1 MSRYD
6 EIMKGLQEALDYEKG
21 KTNGTQVHRI
31 EILDVPNFQP
41 EEIKEIRLNCRMT
54 QSTFAACIGVTKKAV
69 EAWEG
74 GRSHP
79 DGAARRLLG
88 LMHANPN
95 FAEIN
100 GILKTHGH
108 LYEIKERKPI
118 HAAAPS
124 SEYKSLEHDVKNK

>member
-21 KTNGTQVHRI
+21 VSNGTLVHRL
-31 EILDVPNFQP
+31 EIIDIPNYQP
-41 EEIKEIRLNCRMT
+41 EEIRAIRLACGMT

-88 LMHANPN
+88 LMQTNPN
-95 FAEIN
+95 FAQDN
-100 GILKTHGH
+100 GILKTQGT
-108 LYEIKERKPI
+108 LYEIKGNKPI

-124 SEYKSLEHDVKNK
+124 MQYKSSKTKQ